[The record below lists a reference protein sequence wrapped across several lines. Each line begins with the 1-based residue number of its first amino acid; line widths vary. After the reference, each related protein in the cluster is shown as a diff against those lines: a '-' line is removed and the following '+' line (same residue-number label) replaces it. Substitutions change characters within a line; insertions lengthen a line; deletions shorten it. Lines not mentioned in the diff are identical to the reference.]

1 MRATTNTKIL
11 RIDVSKGK
19 AESVV
24 DLIAQEVPLH
34 VFLNKLLFV
43 TILCSPVQ
51 LKELVLGHL
60 LSEGIIKSPCDIDN
74 IVFTDAQVCHV
85 YFKNGI
91 DLENK
96 IRLATPFS
104 RIVTSACNPQDN
116 WPLPRLIDRLKLPR
130 VNSKLHIKAQ
140 NILRSVKNLNLAGRV
155 YRQTGGVHVATIHD
169 ENGKTLALAE
179 DIGRHNA
186 VDKAIGIAASN
197 NVDLSTCFLAV
208 SGRLT
213 GDMVLKAARTGLPIV
228 ASQAAAIRSGV
239 QVAKLCQVTIIGF
252 TRGNRMNVYTYPS
265 RITY

>member
-1 MRATTNTKIL
+1 MRATTKTRIL
-11 RIDVSKGK
+11 RIDISKGK
-19 AESVV
+19 AESVDDV
-24 DLIAQEVPLH
+24 VAQEIPLH
-34 VFLNKLLFV
+34 IFLDKTLFV
-43 TILCSPVQ
+43 TILCSPLQ
-51 LKELVLGHL
+51 LRELVLGHL
-60 LSEGIIKSPCDIDN
+60 LTEGIVKSPHEVDE
-74 IVFTDAQVCHV
+74 IVLKNAQVCHV
-85 YFKNGI
+85 RFRRRVN
-91 DLENK
+91 LEGR

-104 RIVTSACNPQDN
+104 RIITSACNPQDN

-130 VNSKLHIKAQ
+130 VASKLHVEAQ
-140 NILRSVKNLNLAGRV
+140 SILMSVRNLNFAGRV

-169 ENGKTLALAE
+169 ENGRTLALAE

-186 VDKAIGIAASN
+186 VDKAIGVAALN
-197 NVDLSTCFLAV
+197 GVDFSVCFLAV

-252 TRGNRMNVYTYPS
+252 TRGSRMNVYTYPS